1 MIVRG
6 LTVLNM
12 KRNRKIAALSKSISN
27 CNGSLAYGNIGFG
40 YGELN

>member
-12 KRNRKIAALSKSISN
+12 KRNRKIAALSVKVYQIAMKA
-27 CNGSLAYGNIGFG
+27 SLMVT
-40 YGELN
+40 